1 MLGRDKDAAAVRF
14 PPPLIYLVAIAI
26 GWCLHEYVVP
36 FGAAANGIWLDAMA
50 WLYAIVGTIMALYA
64 AGLFFRTGQNPEPW
78 KTTPSIVTHGI
89 YRWTRNPMYVGMA
102 LWQAAIAL
110 WLANAWIAV
119 MILPAL
125 VAVYHIAIKPEE
137 QYLEEKFG
145 DAYLEYKERVR
156 RWL

>member
-1 MLGRDKDAAAVRF
+1 MFGRDDDAAAVRF
-14 PPPLIYLVAIAI
+14 PPPLIFLSAIAI

-36 FGAAANGIWLDAMA
+36 FGADAAGIWLDAMA
-50 WLYAIVGTIMALYA
+50 GLYAVVGTIMLLYA
-64 AGLFFRTGQNPEPW
+64 AGLFIRTGQNPEPW
-78 KTTPSIVTHGI
+78 KTTPSIVTDGI

-145 DAYLEYKERVR
+145 EAYLEYKERVR